1 MKEANNI
8 TVTYEKPKKYWF
20 VIEFGNGKYDCECLK
35 VCDTYDEAIKS
46 AHEYN
51 KENSKE
57 YYYIVC
63 ESKFYTGSK
72 TARFWGM
79 EFEDNIDNGDMV

>member
-8 TVTYEKPKKYWF
+8 TVTYDKPKKYWF
-20 VIEFGNGKYDCECLK
+20 VIEFEKDTMVFSCLRA
-35 VCDTYDEAIKS
+35 CDTYDEAIKK

-51 KENSKE
+51 KENFKE
-57 YYYIVC
+57 NYYIVC

-72 TARFWGM
+72 NARFWGL
-79 EFEDNIDNGDMV
+79 EFEEITDSGDIE